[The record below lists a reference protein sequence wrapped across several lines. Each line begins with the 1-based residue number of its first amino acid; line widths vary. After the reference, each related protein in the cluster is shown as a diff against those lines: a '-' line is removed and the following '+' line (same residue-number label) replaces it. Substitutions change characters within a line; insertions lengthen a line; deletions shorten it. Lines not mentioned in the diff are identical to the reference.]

1 MKPKETSLNTKSTK
15 PVLAAAVVVV
25 VVEILERGVLIIESM
40 FDLMECFMTTETKLR
55 GIYLFVCLCFF
66 AEIISLT
73 MMSV

>member
-55 GIYLFVCLCFF
+55 DIYLFVCLCFF
-66 AEIISLT
+66 VEIISLT
-73 MMSV
+73 MMSI

>member
-55 GIYLFVCLCFF
+55 SIYLFVCLCFF
-66 AEIISLT
+66 VEIISLT